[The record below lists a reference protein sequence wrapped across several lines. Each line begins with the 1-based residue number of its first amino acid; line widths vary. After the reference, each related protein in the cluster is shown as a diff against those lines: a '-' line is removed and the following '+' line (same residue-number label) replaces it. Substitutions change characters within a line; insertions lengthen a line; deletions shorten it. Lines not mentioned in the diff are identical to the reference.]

1 MRANA
6 ARTRNDTM
14 HATGR
19 HTPASPAPRR
29 HGAGRVTAMV
39 AGAHAGVPSFACPG
53 PADGSA
59 SRGLAPGLSCLLAAG
74 LGVIAAALPGDPA
87 RIACAA
93 LVCAWLM
100 FTMHVAAA
108 SLRSLLRLPTDGDDA
123 LFDDHASLFA
133 RAHGVSRGGGNTGA
147 TGDGFPPEAHGADP
161 APGFSVPS
169 VHRSAGGSTLP
180 LHLQPGKTAHGSSH
194 GVNGRRHPS
203 NPRRPHP
210 PPDRGT
216 LPPPAAPVRPFFC
229 PRAAAPTRRPHD
241 RHDHGARRLALAR
254 RTA

>member
-59 SRGLAPGLSCLLAAG
+59 MPAPPAGAGRACDTPGHTSRGLAPGLSCLLAAG
-74 LGVIAAALPGDPA
+74 L
-87 RIACAA
+87 
-93 LVCAWLM
+93 WLM

-180 LHLQPGKTAHGSSH
+180 LHLQPGKTAHGSS
-194 GVNGRRHPS
+194 
-203 NPRRPHP
+203 PRR
-210 PPDRGT
+210 RN
-216 LPPPAAPVRPFFC
+216 
-229 PRAAAPTRRPHD
+229 
-241 RHDHGARRLALAR
+241 
-254 RTA
+254 

>member
-6 ARTRNDTM
+6 ARTRNDIM

-29 HGAGRVTAMV
+29 HGAGRVTAMA
-39 AGAHAGVPSFACPG
+39 AGAHVGVPSFACPG

-59 SRGLAPGLSCLLAAG
+59 MPAPPAGAGRACDTPGHTSRGLAPGLSCLLAAG

-133 RAHGVSRGGGNTGA
+133 RAHGVSRGGGHTGA
-147 TGDGFPPEAHGADP
+147 TGDGFPPEAHGANP

-180 LHLQPGKTAHGSSH
+180 LHLQPGKTAHGSS
-194 GVNGRRHPS
+194 
-203 NPRRPHP
+203 PRR
-210 PPDRGT
+210 RN
-216 LPPPAAPVRPFFC
+216 
-229 PRAAAPTRRPHD
+229 
-241 RHDHGARRLALAR
+241 
-254 RTA
+254 